1 MFQSS
6 LCRWELFKFLLC
18 KYWHTQWASATFCLS
33 LSSSEAQY
41 NNSLCWIYFFCII
54 FLNAPLSQLGGLKL
68 PRTSRA
74 ATDCSPDT
82 AQKFD
87 KVTFCTFSTS
97 SQECIC
103 CLIWG
108 SILTLLNV
116 LASGSGI
123 VCQSFSGTF
132 TAAWGQVGVPKQ
144 AEEQPEAANGQLVNL
159 G

>member
-6 LCRWELFKFLLC
+6 FCHWELFKFLLC
-18 KYWHTQWASATFCLS
+18 KSWHTQWASATFCLS

-41 NNSLCWIYFFCII
+41 NNSLCWIFFFVFLFWMPI
-54 FLNAPLSQLGGLKL
+54 FPSWEDWSFPEQVEQ
-68 PRTSRA
+68 
-74 ATDCSPDT
+74 DCRPDT
-82 AQKFD
+82 VQKFD
-87 KVTFCTFSTS
+87 KAAFCTFSTG

-116 LASGSGI
+116 LVSGSGI

-144 AEEQPEAANGQLVNL
+144 AEEQPEAANGQPVNL